1 MVVRAGT
8 GTNLPVIHHFLTLK
22 HMRLHIPKIMA
33 LSVGLLCATGCKQDL
48 LEQVNPNAPGTET
61 FFTTAENAERSI
73 LAAYS
78 SLQQIG
84 TYSRWLHFATV
95 LRADEGF
102 SSSPW
107 GELADFTRFLQS
119 NYNFE
124 PSEVTWQDH
133 YRGIFRTNQIITN
146 LERQDVQIDE
156 SVERQVLAEA
166 RFIRAL
172 LYFNL
177 ASLYGNVPLAVLPS
191 TISYRPEQATEQQV
205 WDQVIADLTA
215 AKGNLPV
222 SYPNANNLGRAT
234 RGAAQ
239 ALLGKAYMQLR
250 RYPDAVRE
258 LGELVNSNRYSLAP
272 NYLDNFTET
281 SENNSESIF
290 EVQFS
295 SALEGGEQD
304 QSSASEGSNRA
315 QFFGPPGNGFS
326 DGEARKWLYDE
337 FLLERTASGGI
348 DPRLDVTLFHNHHE
362 NLDPARPKLPGDTLV
377 YGTGF
382 NVRYPY
388 GTRNNTRLFW
398 RKYQTDRT
406 RSSENFHSPINHRV
420 IRYADVLLLYAEA
433 LNESNQTAAAFPFV
447 NQVRQRVG
455 LRTLEQAFPG
465 GLTQPQMRM
474 QIMHER
480 ALELAGEGPRW
491 YDLRRW
497 QPWSTPAGLQ
507 ELIRRDPDFVNF
519 TPGKELLPLL
529 RTDVDI
535 SGYTQNEAWR

>member
-1 MVVRAGT
+1 
-8 GTNLPVIHHFLTLK
+8 
-22 HMRLHIPKIMA
+22 MRLHIPKIMA
-33 LSVGLLCATGCKQDL
+33 LSAGLLCATGCKQDL

-61 FFTTAENAERSI
+61 FFTTAENAERSV

-124 PSEVTWQDH
+124 PSEVTWHDH

-146 LERQDVQIDE
+146 LNRSEVQIDE
-156 SVERQVLAEA
+156 SVKRQVLAEA
-166 RFIRAL
+166 HFIRAL

-177 ASLYGNVPLAVLPS
+177 ASLYGNVPLALEPS
-191 TISYRPEQATEQQV
+191 GINYRPAQATEQQV
-205 WDQVIADLTA
+205 WDQVIADLTI
-215 AKGNLPV
+215 AKRDLPAV
-222 SYPNANNLGRAT
+222 RSDANDLGRAT
-234 RGAAQ
+234 NGAAT
-239 ALLGKAYMQLR
+239 ALLGKVYMQLR

-258 LGELVNSNRYSLAP
+258 LGEVVTSNRYSLAP
-272 NYLDNFTET
+272 NYLDNFTEAG
-281 SENNSESIF
+281 ENNSESVF

-295 SALEGGEQD
+295 GALRGGEQD

-326 DGEARKWLYDE
+326 DGEARRWLYDE
-337 FLLERTASGGI
+337 FLLERTANGAI
-348 DPRLDVTLFHNHHE
+348 DPRLDVTLFHNHHV
-362 NLDPARPKLPGDTLV
+362 NLDPAQPKIPGDTLV
-377 YGTGF
+377 YGEGF

-398 RKYQTDRT
+398 RKYQNDRT
-406 RSSENFHSPINHRV
+406 RNFENFDSPINYRV
-420 IRYADVLLLYAEA
+420 IRYADILLLYAEA
-433 LNESNQTAAAFPFV
+433 LNEAGRTSEAYPYI

-455 LRTLEQAFPG
+455 LRTLEQAFPST
-465 GLTQPQMRM
+465 LTQEQMRM

-480 ALELAGEGPRW
+480 ALELGGEGPRW
-491 YDLRRW
+491 TDLRRW

-507 ELIRRDPDFVNF
+507 ALIARDPDFVNF
-519 TPGKELLPLL
+519 VPGKELLPLL

-535 SGYTQNEAWR
+535 SGYQQNPAWR

>member
-1 MVVRAGT
+1 M
-8 GTNLPVIHHFLTLK
+8 K
-22 HMRLHIPKIMA
+22 LHISKIMA

-78 SLQQIG
+78 SLQAIG

-133 YRGIFRTNQIITN
+133 YRGVFRTNQIITN
-146 LERQDVQIDE
+146 LNRPEVQIDE
-156 SVERQVLAEA
+156 SVERQILAEA
-166 RFIRAL
+166 HFIRAL
-172 LYFNL
+172 LYYNL
-177 ASLYGNVPLAVLPS
+177 ASLYGNVPLALEPS
-191 TISYRPEQATEQQV
+191 TINYRPEQATEQQV
-205 WDQVIADLTA
+205 WDQVIADLTI
-215 AKGNLPV
+215 AKRDLPPV
-222 SYPNANNLGRAT
+222 YADANDLGRAT
-234 RGAAQ
+234 VGAAT
-239 ALLGKAYMQLR
+239 ALLGKVYMQLR

-258 LGELVNSNRYSLAP
+258 LGEVVNSNRYNLVP
-272 NYLDNFTET
+272 NYLDNFTVAG
-281 SENNSESIF
+281 ENNAESIF

-295 SALEGGEQD
+295 GALEGGEQD

-326 DGEARKWLYDE
+326 DGEARRWLYDE
-337 FLLERTASGGI
+337 FFLERTASGGI

-362 NLDPARPKLPGDTLV
+362 NLDPTRPKLPGGDTLV

-388 GTRNNTRLFW
+388 GSRDNTRLFW
-398 RKYQTDRT
+398 RKYQTDRA
-406 RSSENFHSPINHRV
+406 RNSENFHSPINHRV
-420 IRYADVLLLYAEA
+420 IRYADILLLYAEA
-433 LNESNQTAAAFPFV
+433 LNEVGRTGEALPFI

-455 LRTLEQAFPG
+455 LRTLEQA
-465 GLTQPQMRM
+465 GLGSLSQEQMRM

-480 ALELAGEGPRW
+480 ALELAGEGTRW
-491 YDLRRW
+491 TDLRRW

-507 ELIRRDPDFVNF
+507 ALIARDQDFVNF
-519 TPGKELLPLL
+519 VPGKELLPLL

-535 SGYTQNEAWR
+535 SGYQQNAAWR